1 MFFLSPEAAA
11 KPRDRI
17 LAEVAVYLNEGF
29 CELRE
34 LREVRARSA
43 ASDAARLPAAAAGEG
58 KGKGKGR
65 RQEQGHQTI
74 LKFSRWL
81 AEARAA
87 VLAARSCLL
96 CGGCAALQLS

>member
-1 MFFLSPEAAA
+1 MFFLSTRAAA

-58 KGKGKGR
+58 KGKGR